1 MPKNKYYIIDAFHQ
15 VIRDLGNRNNDGE
28 TRLGKSYLPPVAMI
42 TAMIAPVVAPVV
54 APMVSAYKSS
64 GRLSIM
70 VSLSN

>member
-42 TAMIAPVVAPVV
+42 TAMIAPVVAP
-54 APMVSAYKSS
+54 MVSAYKSS